1 MSEDLFAEIQAEQQ
15 RRRPI
20 RSHRSG
26 RSGRRPERSRSGRGR
41 SKLAL
46 LLALVLLAGLGVGG
60 WIGYTKVRDLFA
72 VPDYATEAQSAEVTV
87 EIKEGSSGGDM
98 ARALKAA
105 DVVKSEQAFL
115 DAWERN
121 PSAMTI
127 GPGVYKL
134 HAHLSG
140 TDAVLALLDKAN
152 RVVNG
157 ILITEGM
164 VTVEIFALLSK
175 QLGIPKA
182 DFVAAA
188 KDPVALGV
196 PAEWFERQDKRPSA
210 LKTAGALEGFLFPAR
225 YEFPPNVTARDALRL
240 MVKKFLEVADRLDF
254 VDRVH
259 EERRISPY
267 EALIAASVAQAESA
281 FEKDMGRVARVL
293 YNRVYA
299 GKYSVCHCLGVD
311 SAINYW
317 LKLQGKDPKNS
328 NKIKQSEI
336 RDKHNPYNTYIVDG
350 MPLGPISNPGETAL
364 KGAMDPPKT
373 EEIFFI
379 TVDQQGTMGYAVD
392 DAGFRAILKQ
402 SCANH
407 VLTTSANCG

>member
-1 MSEDLFAEIQAEQQ
+1 MTEDLFAEIEAERQ
-15 RRRPI
+15 RRPI
-20 RSHRSG
+20 RGHRRG
-26 RSGRRPERSRSGRGR
+26 ASGRRPDRSRSGRGR

-60 WIGYTKVRDLFA
+60 WVAYDKVRSMFA
-72 VPDYATEAQSAEVTV
+72 VPDYATEAQSTEVTV

-105 DVVKSEQAFL
+105 DVVKSEQAFV
-115 DAWERN
+115 DAWQAN
-121 PSAMTI
+121 PRAVTI
-127 GPGVYKL
+127 GPGVYRL
-134 HAHLSG
+134 RVHLSG
-140 TDAVLALLDKAN
+140 ADAVLALLDKAN
-152 RVVNG
+152 RIVNG

-175 QLGIPKA
+175 RLGIPKA

-188 KDPVALGV
+188 KDPIALGV
-196 PAEWFERQDKRPSA
+196 PQEWFERQDKRKSA
-210 LKTAGALEGFLFPAR
+210 LNTAGALEGFLFPAR

-240 MVKKFLEVADRLDF
+240 MVKKFLDVADRLDF
-254 VDRVH
+254 VDRVR
-259 EERRISPY
+259 EERHISPY

-281 FEKDMGRVARVL
+281 HEQDLARVARVL

-299 GKYSVCHCLGVD
+299 NMYSLCHCLQVD

-328 NKIKQSEI
+328 NKIKQSELA
-336 RDKHNPYNTYIVDG
+336 DKRNPYNTYVVDG
-350 MPLGPISNPGETAL
+350 MPIGPISNPGEAAL

-373 EEIFFI
+373 EEIFFV
-379 TVDQQGTMGYAVD
+379 TVDKQGTMGYATD
-392 DAGFRAILKQ
+392 DAGFRAIVRQ
-402 SCANH
+402 SCGNG
-407 VLTTSANCG
+407 VLVGSICDV